1 MYFKFLLVHNNN
13 EIGRINTNQF
23 KFMGNLNMTSQNF
36 GKKILIEENK
46 NEEVKI
52 ENKDDGCYI
61 M

>member
-1 MYFKFLLVHNNN
+1 
-13 EIGRINTNQF
+13 
-23 KFMGNLNMTSQNF
+23 MGNLNMTSQNF

-61 M
+61 MWFYFFSNFF